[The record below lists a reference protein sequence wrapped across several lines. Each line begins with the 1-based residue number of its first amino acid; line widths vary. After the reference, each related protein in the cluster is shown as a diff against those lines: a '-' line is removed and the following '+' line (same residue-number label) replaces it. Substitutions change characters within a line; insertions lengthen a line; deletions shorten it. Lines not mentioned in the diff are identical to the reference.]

1 VPQSQLF
8 IPVIWKEQVVLVVG
22 AAFSHEI
29 KGMNPRASSGLKRE
43 LASLAPFT
51 PQQSCE
57 EFFD

>member
-1 VPQSQLF
+1 MAANSHGVPKK
-8 IPVIWKEQVVLVVG
+8 I
-22 AAFSHEI
+22 I